1 MKTFRLRCKKLCAVV
16 LMIVTAFGFSF
27 ATPKTAQ
34 AANTKYWIKVNKQ
47 ANVATVYQLKN
58 GTYKP
63 IKAFLVSCGGANT
76 PAGTFYTPAKYRWQ
90 TLMGPSYGQYCTRVH
105 GGVLFH
111 SVWYYEKNPS
121 TQSTVQFNKL
131 GQTASHGCIRLS
143 VGDAKWIYDNCALGT
158 KVTVYS
164 SSNPGPLGKPKGIKV
179 STARRQYWDPTDPS
193 KKNPYR
199 KQKAIDSC
207 AVSGGGTVVLQP
219 GYYQTGALFIKSGV
233 NLQLDKGV
241 TLLASPSI
249 HHYPEFR
256 SRIAGIEMTWP
267 AAVINI
273 VNEKNASVSGEG
285 TLDCRGKVFWDKYW
299 EMRKEYEAK
308 GLRWIVD
315 YDCKRVRGILIERSS
330 DITLKGFTL
339 MRTGFWGCQ
348 ILYSDYCTIDGLT
361 INNNIGGHGPS
372 TDGIDIDSSCNILVE
387 NCDVDCNDDNI
398 CIKSGRDADGL
409 RVNLPTENVVIRN
422 CIARKGAGLIT
433 CGSET
438 SGSIRNVL
446 GYNLEAIGTSA
457 VLRLKSAMNRGGTIE
472 NIYMTEVKAENV
484 RHVLAADLN
493 WNPSYSYSTLPKEY
507 EGKEIPEHWR
517 IMLTPVTPPEKGYPR
532 FRNVYVSKVKAEN
545 VDEFISAS
553 GWNDSLRLENF
564 YLYAIEAQTDKP
576 GKICYTKNFNLSEI
590 TLKTEEKNVIEL
602 KENEQ
607 SNINFNYV
615 KTSPDHRT
623 AGNLAH

>member
-199 KQKAIDSC
+199 KQKATLTV
-207 AVSGGGTVVLQP
+207 AKKKAKTAEYGTSYNV
-219 GYYQTGALFIKSGV
+219 KSGV
-233 NLQLDKGV
+233 TAKDKITKKSLTKNITYTTTKYVKGKYRKAKFSTKSLGTYRIKYTVKSSLGVKTTKTIVVRVVDTLAPVITAKNRTVKVNTANAVTGV
-241 TLLASPSI
+241 TAKMRSGANRTSAMTVKIKAPGASAYTTYTYAKAKVHMFQFNHFNFNVLNLEKSL
-249 HHYPEFR
+249 EFYKEALGLDVVR
-256 SRIAGIEMTWP
+256 EKDASDGSFK
-267 AAVINI
+267 I
-273 VNEKNASVSGEG
+273 VYLGDG
-285 TLDCRGKVFWDKYW
+285 
-299 EMRKEYEAK
+299 
-308 GLRWIVD
+308 
-315 YDCKRVRGILIERSS
+315 SS
-330 DITLKGFTL
+330 DFLLELTW
-339 MRTGFWGCQ
+339 MRDQ
-348 ILYSDYCTIDGLT
+348 KE
-361 INNNIGGHGPS
+361 P
-372 TDGIDIDSSCNILVE
+372 
-387 NCDVDCNDDNI
+387 
-398 CIKSGRDADGL
+398 
-409 RVNLPTENVVIRN
+409 
-422 CIARKGAGLIT
+422 
-433 CGSET
+433 
-438 SGSIRNVL
+438 
-446 GYNLEAIGTSA
+446 YNLGDEEFHLALTADDFDKAHALHEKMGCICFENHDMGIYFI
-457 VLRLKSAMNRGGTIE
+457 NDPDGYWIE
-472 NIYMTEVKAENV
+472 I
-484 RHVLAADLN
+484 
-493 WNPSYSYSTLPKEY
+493 
-507 EGKEIPEHWR
+507 IPA
-517 IMLTPVTPPEKGYPR
+517 K
-532 FRNVYVSKVKAEN
+532 
-545 VDEFISAS
+545 
-553 GWNDSLRLENF
+553 
-564 YLYAIEAQTDKP
+564 
-576 GKICYTKNFNLSEI
+576 
-590 TLKTEEKNVIEL
+590 
-602 KENEQ
+602 
-607 SNINFNYV
+607 
-615 KTSPDHRT
+615 
-623 AGNLAH
+623 